1 MQKSAARTVPES
13 DVRTKIKRAARQLF
27 AERGFRNVTVR
38 EIATAAGQKNHGAVT
53 YYFGTK
59 DNLAKEILIDG
70 AKIMEARRSQMLD
83 ALESSGKAL
92 CIRDLIEAIILPS
105 ADLDDGDSAQ
115 AQTFNRFLLDLS
127 AHYPVIFAEALGERW
142 NVGYQRCLAHMRG
155 LMPGLSTAE
164 QNRRFVFLGTY
175 LGSIL
180 ALREAMLSD
189 QSRSHPIWQS
199 GSTLDD
205 IVNTA
210 VAMVSAPKLA

>member
-1 MQKSAARTVPES
+1 MQKSPSRAAP
-13 DVRTKIKRAARQLF
+13 DPDARTKIKRAARQLF

-70 AKIMEARRSQMLD
+70 AKVMEARRNQMLD
-83 ALESSGKAL
+83 GLEASGKSL
-92 CIRDLIEAIILPS
+92 CIRDLMEAIILPS
-105 ADLDDGDSAQ
+105 ADLDDGDGAQ
-115 AQTFNRFLLDLS
+115 ARSFNRFLLDLS

-142 NVGYQRCLAHMRG
+142 NVGYQRCLTHMRG
-155 LMPGLSTAE
+155 LMPGLSAAE

-205 IVNTA
+205 IVTTA
-210 VAMVSAPKLA
+210 VAIVSVPKMA

>member
-1 MQKSAARTVPES
+1 MQKSPSRAVPES
-13 DVRTKIKRAARQLF
+13 DARTKIKRAARQLF

-38 EIATAAGQKNHGAVT
+38 EIAATAGQKNHGAVT

-70 AKIMEARRSQMLD
+70 AKIMEARRNEMLD
-83 ALESSGKAL
+83 ALEANGHTL

-105 ADLDDGDSAQ
+105 ADLDEGENTQ
-115 AQTFNRFLLDLS
+115 EQTFNRFLLDLS
-127 AHYPVIFAEALGERW
+127 ANYPVIFAEALGGRW
-142 NVGYQRCLAHMRG
+142 NVGYQRCLTHMRG
-155 LMPGLSTAE
+155 LMPNLSAAE
-164 QNRRFVFLGTY
+164 QNRRFIFLGTY

-205 IVNTA
+205 IVTTA